1 MAMRR
6 MGVSVA
12 LGALGVL
19 GGVVMA
25 ATGSAPA
32 WADAPQHVTS
42 TVAIDFTVPAGE
54 FCDFT
59 YRAVGTL
66 TTTKVILADRWVGQG
81 ELDLTH
87 LNLDTGFTL
96 TESDRSPFQFTF
108 ADGQLQTVGIHL
120 RLRDADGNLVTV
132 QAGESV
138 ISATGEILKVTP
150 SLNPDFAA
158 VICPALGGQ
167 PAS

>member
-6 MGVSVA
+6 PGVSAA
-12 LGALGVL
+12 LGALGIFA
-19 GGVVMA
+19 GVVMA
-25 ATGSAPA
+25 ATGSTPA
-32 WADAPQHVTS
+32 WADAPQHVIS

-66 TTTKVILADRWVGQG
+66 TTTTVILADRRIGQG

-87 LNLDTGFTL
+87 TNLDTGFTL
-96 TESDRSPFQFTF
+96 TESDRNAFQFTV

-120 RLRDADGNLVTV
+120 SLRDADGNLVTV

-138 ISATGEILKVTP
+138 ISDTGEILKVTP